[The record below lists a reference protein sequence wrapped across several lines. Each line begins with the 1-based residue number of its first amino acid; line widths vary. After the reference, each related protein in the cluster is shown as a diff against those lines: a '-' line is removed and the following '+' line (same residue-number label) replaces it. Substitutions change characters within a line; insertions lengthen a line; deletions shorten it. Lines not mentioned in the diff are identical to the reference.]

1 MSITPEYNRYPGI
14 DENNNFPP
22 PVRTAI
28 ANSEEVRDAV
38 AASSVVRS
46 AMANSPEVNAA
57 IGEEILEWFAP
68 QGPVDD
74 RVDQLRNLVDIT
86 PSPLVIAARGGG
98 FSVYPENGMDGI
110 TVAINRNWVPQMQIQ
125 FLSGDIP
132 VLIKD
137 ATTNRTMTNIAST
150 TVSSLTFAQWRKGLI
165 KSPVNGGKKGRAA
178 TFDEALTKHG
188 GRGLMMFEL
197 PVGVTPEQVITVSD
211 MVIDRGLRRA
221 VLFQSSEQ
229 TVVTQLMD
237 LGIECVLEIPTLGTT
252 DPVILYSE
260 GVRWVMISKSTTAA
274 TITTFVDAGLK
285 VLLQS
290 AATKTEASAYPTN
303 IYGFLTS
310 DPEEHAD
317 EPQSNP
323 VGRWMQGEAWPSRR
337 IYGNFNGTT
346 FTDRHDAVRIE
357 GAGLYLDIGAG
368 SSAIMLLDCRHIS
381 GGPILRPFVMTVRF
395 QYLMKATSVG
405 SGISIHLYKNTGDP
419 EANMQHG
426 GGPTTQSSVQFLMRR
441 SGQTN
446 VYQWANGSGTAA
458 NPASLPAVTGDIAP
472 LGAISE
478 HNIRLEYTATNAKF
492 SHAESKRTLTTATS
506 PMDGPFWPLLRFEQG
521 DFLLKEV
528 TIENL

>member
-1 MSITPEYNRYPGI
+1 MSIVPEYNRYPGI

-38 AASSVVRS
+38 AASSVVRA
-46 AMANSPEVNAA
+46 AMAGSTEVNTA

-68 QGPVDD
+68 QGPVDQ

-86 PSPLVIAARGGG
+86 PSPLVISARGGG
-98 FSVYPENGMDGI
+98 YDVYPENGMDGI

-137 ATTNRTMTNIAST
+137 ATTNRTMTNIAQT
-150 TVSSLTFAQWRKGLI
+150 NVSSLTFAQWRKGLI
-165 KSPVNGGKKGRAA
+165 KSPVTGGKKGRAA

-229 TVVTQLMD
+229 SVVTQLMD

-260 GVRWVMISKSTTAA
+260 GVRWVMISKSTSAA
-274 TITTFVDAGLK
+274 TITTFVDAGVK

-337 IYGNFNGTT
+337 IYGNFAGTT
-346 FTDRHDAVRIE
+346 FSDRHDAVRIE
-357 GAGLYLDIGAG
+357 GSGLFVDIGNA
-368 SSAIMLLDCRHIS
+368 SNSVLLLDCRHIS
-381 GGPILRPFVMTVRF
+381 GGPIERPFVMTVRF
-395 QYLMKATSVG
+395 QFLMKATNDG
-405 SGISIHLYKNTGDP
+405 AGLSIHLYKNTGNP
-419 EANMQHG
+419 EANMVHG
-426 GGPTTQSSVQFLMRR
+426 AGPSTQSSVQYLFRR
-441 SGQTN
+441 NGLTN
-446 VYQWANGSGTAA
+446 VYQWTNGVASGA
-458 NPASLPAVTGDIAP
+458 NPASLPVTTPNVAP
-472 LGAISE
+472 VGVISE
-478 HNIRLEYTATNAKF
+478 HNIRLEYTATNSKF

-506 PMDGPFWPLLRFEQG
+506 PMAGPFWPLLRFEQG
-521 DFLLKEV
+521 DFLIKEV